1 MQMTVPHLSEAPFQP
16 THPRSLF
23 IANRWVQPASAEQL
37 EIVCP
42 MTEEVVGE
50 VPAAVVADVDRA
62 VAAARAAFD
71 SGPWPKTSVA
81 ARAGKLRE
89 IARLLKTRADALA
102 WLWTLEAGAPNM
114 FTSRVSDNCG
124 MIFEHY
130 ADVLEKACLVD
141 ARQRAAG
148 GYALVTQEPIGVVAA
163 IVPWNAPVFL
173 AVIKVAAA
181 LAAGCTVVLK
191 PAPETPLDAYILA
204 ECIEAADLPEG
215 TFSIVA
221 SGREASDHLVR
232 HPGVDKVTFTGSTAT
247 GKHIM
252 SVCADRVARVT
263 LELGGKSAAIVL
275 DDIAP
280 TDCLPGILGQVMGN
294 CGQAC
299 VTLSRILVQRDR
311 VAEFEG
317 VLEHAFSQ
325 VRLGDPFDP
334 ATQIGTLA
342 MERQFDKV
350 NDYVRIGSDEGAK
363 LVVGGARPAG
373 FDRGYFFAPTL
384 FSGVDNAM
392 RIARE
397 EIFGPVLVMIPY
409 DTVDEA
415 VAIANDSPYGLHG
428 ALFTH
433 DAERAYALARQLRTG
448 SVGLNGNTM
457 DLTMPFG
464 GWKQSGIGRE
474 GGLEGLAGFFE
485 EKTIYLPSVPAA
497 MVA

>member
-1 MQMTVPHLSEAPFQP
+1 
-16 THPRSLF
+16 
-23 IANRWVQPASAEQL
+23 
-37 EIVCP
+37 
-42 MTEEVVGE
+42 
-50 VPAAVVADVDRA
+50 
-62 VAAARAAFD
+62 
-71 SGPWPKTSVA
+71 
-81 ARAGKLRE
+81 
-89 IARLLKTRADALA
+89 
-102 WLWTLEAGAPNM
+102 
-114 FTSRVSDNCG
+114 
-124 MIFEHY
+124 Y

-181 LAAGCTVVLK
+181 LAAG
-191 PAPETPLDAYILA
+191 ILA

-311 VAEFEG
+311 IAEFE
-317 VLEHAFSQ
+317 E
-325 VRLGDPFDP
+325 
-334 ATQIGTLA
+334 
-342 MERQFDKV
+342 M
-350 NDYVRIGSDEGAK
+350 
-363 LVVGGARPAG
+363 
-373 FDRGYFFAPTL
+373 
-384 FSGVDNAM
+384 
-392 RIARE
+392 
-397 EIFGPVLVMIPY
+397 
-409 DTVDEA
+409 
-415 VAIANDSPYGLHG
+415 
-428 ALFTH
+428 
-433 DAERAYALARQLRTG
+433 
-448 SVGLNGNTM
+448 
-457 DLTMPFG
+457 
-464 GWKQSGIGRE
+464 
-474 GGLEGLAGFFE
+474 
-485 EKTIYLPSVPAA
+485 
-497 MVA
+497 

>member
-1 MQMTVPHLSEAPFQP
+1 MRADRLYINGTFV
-16 THPRSLF
+16 TPRSTPT
-23 IANRWVQPASAEQL
+23 IDVIDPA
-37 EIVCP
+37 
-42 MTEEVVGE
+42 TGE
-50 VPAAVVADVDRA
+50 LLARVPDAGREDVNRA

-71 SGPWPKTSVA
+71 RGPWPKTSVA
-81 ARAGKLRE
+81 ERAAKLRE
-89 IARLLKTRADALA
+89 IARLLRSRADALA

-130 ADVLEKACLVD
+130 ADVLEKTCLVD
-141 ARQRAAG
+141 ARPRVAG
-148 GYALVTQEPIGVVAA
+148 GYALVTQEPVGVVAA

-173 AVIKVAAA
+173 AVVKVAAA

-221 SGREASDHLVR
+221 AGREASDHLVR

-275 DDIAP
+275 DDIAAS
-280 TDCLPGILGQVMGN
+280 DCLPGILGQVMGN

-311 VAEFEG
+311 LTEFEE
-317 VLEHAFSQ
+317 VLEHAFNQ

-350 NDYVRIGSDEGAK
+350 NDYVRIGKDEGAK
-363 LVVGGARPAG
+363 LIVGGSRPAG

-384 FSGVDNAM
+384 FSSVDNAM

-397 EIFGPVLVMIPY
+397 EIFGPVLAMIPY

-415 VAIANDSPYGLHG
+415 VAMANDTPYGLHG
-428 ALFTH
+428 ALFTN
-433 DAERAYALARQLRTG
+433 DAERAYALGRQLRTG

-474 GGLEGLAGFFE
+474 GGPEGLAGFFE
-485 EKTIYLPSVPAA
+485 EKTIFLPSVPAA
-497 MVA
+497 IAA

>member
-16 THPRSLF
+16 AHPRSLF

-81 ARAGKLRE
+81 ERAGKLRE

-114 FTSRVSDNCG
+114 FTSRVSENCG

-130 ADVLEKACLVD
+130 AEVLEKTCLVD
-141 ARQRAAG
+141 ARQRVAG

-163 IVPWNAPVFL
+163 IVPWNAPIFL

-433 DAERAYALARQLRTG
+433 DTERAYALARQLRTG

-497 MVA
+497 KVA